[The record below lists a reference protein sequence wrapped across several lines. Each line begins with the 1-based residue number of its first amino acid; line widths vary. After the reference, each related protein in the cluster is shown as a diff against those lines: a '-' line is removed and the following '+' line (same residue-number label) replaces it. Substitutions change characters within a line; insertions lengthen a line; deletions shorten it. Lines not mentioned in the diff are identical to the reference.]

1 MLSDNHELLKK
12 LEELFRIEF
21 IGNYEDDTCSV
32 KKVGI
37 TNRIIK
43 DLDDE
48 QLCFNLKEFKECVQQ
63 LSNMKQVDE
72 LLIYDKKNYEVVAL
86 QENRK
91 IPFFRSDISISNNEI
106 SYSFGKVS
114 FTFLLH
120 LISIVNKT
128 EINHLIR
135 MGRRSWIDESLKLE
149 NGLYNFNELLC
160 DSLRLYSIKIS
171 TEKESLN
178 ENNINK
184 YETSYKFHLA
194 YNLDITL
201 IPQRFL
207 EEILGS
213 NRIRSMR
220 EEDIQDLD
228 IPKKFY
234 NEDIVSHYILAISS
248 DNLVIQYLSYYHVIE
263 HFFNKISDEEITSC
277 FRDIITSENFS
288 YKKDKDIMR
297 AVDKI
302 KSFYMKKII
311 DDDLNY
317 NEFDSL
323 KLCLKKYIKIKEDI
337 LDKITAYKPELIDF
351 YKNNTVY
358 FSEGDKVNLNNNDE
372 LNVISTLAKRIY
384 YTRNSLVHSKD
395 GEKKKYEPF
404 KHDKYLIKEIPLLRF
419 IAESII
425 TQESKI
431 I

>member
-1 MLSDNHELLKK
+1 LLSDNHQLLKK

-21 IGNYEDDTCSV
+21 IGNYEDETCLV
-32 KKVGI
+32 KKVGGPL
-37 TNRIIK
+37 RIARELNE
-43 DLDDE
+43 D
-48 QLCFNLKEFKECVQQ
+48 QLCFNLREFKECAEQ
-63 LSNMKQVDE
+63 LTNMKKVDD
-72 LLIYDKKNYEVVAL
+72 LLIYDKKNYEVIAL

-91 IPFFRSDISISNNEI
+91 IPFWRNDISLSNEEI

-120 LISIVNKT
+120 LISIVNRT
-128 EINHLIR
+128 EMTHLIR
-135 MGRRSWIDESLKLE
+135 MGKRGWVDENLKLE
-149 NGLYNFNELLC
+149 NGLYNLNELIC
-160 DSLRLYSIKIS
+160 DSLRLYSIKIK
-171 TEKESLN
+171 TQKEILN
-178 ENNINK
+178 ENNISK

-207 EEILGS
+207 EEIVGS

-220 EEDIQDLD
+220 EENITDLD
-228 IPKKFY
+228 VPKKFY
-234 NEDIVSHYILAISS
+234 NDDIVSHYILAISS

-263 HFFNKISDEEITSC
+263 HFFNKISDEEITNC
-277 FRDIITSENFS
+277 FREIITSESFS

-297 AVDKI
+297 AVEKI

-311 DDDLNY
+311 DDDLSY

-323 KLCLKKYIKIKEDI
+323 KLCLKKYINIRED
-337 LDKITAYKPELIDF
+337 LVNKLNEYKPELIEF
-351 YKNNTVY
+351 YKNDIVH
-358 FSEGDKVNLNNNDE
+358 FSEGPKVNLNNNDT

-384 YTRNSLVHSKD
+384 FTRNSLVHSKD

-404 KHDKYLIKEIPLLRF
+404 KHDRYLIKEIPLLRF

-425 TQESKI
+425 TKESKI